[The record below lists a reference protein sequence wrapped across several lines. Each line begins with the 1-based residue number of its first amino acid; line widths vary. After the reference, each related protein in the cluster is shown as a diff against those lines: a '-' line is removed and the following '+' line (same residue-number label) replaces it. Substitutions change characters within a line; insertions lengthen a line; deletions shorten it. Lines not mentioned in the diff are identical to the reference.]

1 MSKDATQNA
10 EVIEL
15 SLEKVIETKLV
26 QSNVTDA
33 VLNALKEKYGCIS

>member
-1 MSKDATQNA
+1 MNNQ

-26 QSNVTDA
+26 QANVTDM
-33 VLNALKEKYGCIS
+33 VLNELKEK

>member
-26 QSNVTDA
+26 GYYD
-33 VLNALKEKYGCIS
+33 LD